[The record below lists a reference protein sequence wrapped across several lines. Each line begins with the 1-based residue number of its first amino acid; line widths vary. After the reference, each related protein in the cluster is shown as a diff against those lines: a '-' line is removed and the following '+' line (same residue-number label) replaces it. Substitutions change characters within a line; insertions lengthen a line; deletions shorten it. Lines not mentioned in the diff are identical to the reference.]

1 MERRDFL
8 AATVASGLF
17 SGFPSAALADQSG
30 PGERL
35 LPFYLPPATEPL
47 LPGPQGIG
55 IRTRVRQRQTNGQY
69 SSVEFVVGPKI
80 MGPAP
85 HLHEALDEL
94 MYVLEGTVSVLV
106 GEEVFQVQAG
116 GWHLR
121 PRGIVHTFWN
131 ATDQT
136 VRALDMY
143 FQQPFEDYLEAVFHT
158 LPREAQAKGLSMD
171 APEIRARHRALA
183 EQFGMKGFPEKRQ
196 ALVEKYG
203 LKG

>member
-8 AATVASGLF
+8 AGTVAASLF
-17 SGFPSAALADQSG
+17 SLPQPVVAGTRIGD
-30 PGERL
+30 L

-47 LPGPQGIG
+47 LPGSRGID
-55 IRTRVRQRQTNGQY
+55 IRTRVRHHQTNGQF
-69 SSVEFVVGPKI
+69 SCVEFVVGPNV

-94 MYVLEGTVSVLV
+94 MFVLEGTVSVLV

-131 ATDQT
+131 ATDQIA
-136 VRALDMY
+136 RAIDMY
-143 FQQPFEDYLEAVFHT
+143 FQQPFEEYLEASFHT
-158 LPREAQAKGLSMD
+158 LPKEAQAKGLSMD
-171 APEIRARHRALA
+171 SPEMRIKHRQLA
-183 EQFGMKGFPEKRQ
+183 EKFGMKGFPEKRQ
-196 ALVEKYG
+196 PLIEKYG